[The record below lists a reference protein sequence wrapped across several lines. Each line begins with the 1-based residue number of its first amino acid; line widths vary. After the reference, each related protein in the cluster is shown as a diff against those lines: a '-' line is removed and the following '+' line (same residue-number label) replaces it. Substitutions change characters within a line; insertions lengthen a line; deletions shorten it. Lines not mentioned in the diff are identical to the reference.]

1 MKKLDG
7 KIVLI
12 TGGTSGIGAATAALF
27 RDEGAVVIATGS
39 SPASVEAARDQVPG
53 IEFIASDAADP
64 AAAKALVEHVRV
76 SKGRLDVVFANA
88 ATNRLAPIEEVDEA
102 TFDRLLG
109 VTLRG
114 PFFLLKHAVGL
125 MPQGGSIILTSSSV
139 ALRGMATTS
148 VYGAGKA
155 ALRALGLNLA
165 VELAPRKIRVN
176 TITPGPVATPF
187 GQKLGLTEE
196 QIIGLFGPMMDR
208 VPLGRMGDASEVA
221 TAALY
226 FASDESGFTTG
237 AELVVDGGLTIT

>member
-12 TGGTSGIGAATAALF
+12 TGGTSGIGAATATLF
-27 RDEGAVVIATGS
+27 RDEGATVVATGS
-39 SPASVEAARDQVPG
+39 SAASVQTAQAQMPG
-53 IEFIASDAADP
+53 IEFIVSDAGDP
-64 AAAKALVEHVRV
+64 AAAKALVEHVHDTQ
-76 SKGRLDVVFANA
+76 GRLDVVFANA
-88 ATNRLAPIEEVDEA
+88 GTNRLAPIEEVDEA
-102 TFDRLLG
+102 TFDFLIGLT
-109 VTLRG
+109 VRG

-125 MPQGGSIILTSSSV
+125 MPTGGSIILTSSMA

-176 TITPGPVATPF
+176 TITPGPVATLI
-187 GQKLGLTEE
+187 GQKQGLTEE
-196 QIIGLFGPMMDR
+196 QIAGFGAMIDR

-221 TAALY
+221 AAALY
-226 FASDESGFTTG
+226 FASDASGFTTG

>member
-1 MKKLDG
+1 MKKLEG

-12 TGGTSGIGAATAALF
+12 TGGTSGIGASTATLF
-27 RDEGAVVIATGS
+27 RDEGATVIATGS
-39 SPASVEAARDQVPG
+39 SAASVKAAQAEMPG
-53 IEFIASDAADP
+53 IEFIVSDAGEPVAC
-64 AAAKALVEHVRV
+64 KALVEHVRAT
-76 SKGRLDVVFANA
+76 KGRLDVVFANA
-88 ATNRLAPIEEVDEA
+88 GTNRLAPIEDVDEE
-102 TFDRLLG
+102 TFDLLFG
-109 VTLRG
+109 LTVRG

-125 MPQGGSIILTSSSV
+125 MSGGGSIILTSSTA

-196 QIIGLFGPMMDR
+196 QIAGFGAMISR
-208 VPLGRMGDASEVA
+208 VPLGRMGDAREVA
-221 TAALY
+221 NAALY
-226 FASDESGFTTG
+226 FASDASGFTTG
-237 AELVVDGGLTIT
+237 AELVVDGGLTTT

>member
-12 TGGTSGIGAATAALF
+12 TGGTSGIGAATATLF
-27 RDEGAVVIATGS
+27 RDEGASVVATGS
-39 SPASVEAARDQVPG
+39 SAASVEKAQAQMPG
-53 IEFIASDAADP
+53 IEFMVSDAGDP

-76 SKGRLDVVFANA
+76 THGRLDVVFANA
-88 ATNRLAPIEEVDEA
+88 GTNRLAPIEEVDEA
-102 TFDRLLG
+102 IFDRLIGL
-109 VTLRG
+109 TLRG

-125 MPQGGSIILTSSSV
+125 MSEGGSIILTSSTA

-176 TITPGPVATPF
+176 TITPGPVATPI
-187 GQKLGLTEE
+187 GQKQGLTEE
-196 QIIGLFGPMMDR
+196 QIAVFGAMIAR
-208 VPLGRMGDASEVA
+208 VPLGRIGDAGEIA
-221 TAALY
+221 AAALY
-226 FASDESGFTTG
+226 FASDASGFTTG
-237 AELVVDGGLTIT
+237 AELVVDGGLTTT

>member
-7 KIVLI
+7 KVALV
-12 TGGTSGIGAATAALF
+12 TGGTSGIGAAAATLF
-27 RDEGAVVIATGS
+27 RDEGAAVVATGS
-39 SPASVEAARDQVPG
+39 SAASVEAAQAQMPG
-53 IEFIASDAADP
+53 IEFITSDASDPNAART
-64 AAAKALVEHVRV
+64 LIEHVRA
-76 SKGRLDVVFANA
+76 SRGKLDVVFANA
-88 ATNRLAPIEEVDEA
+88 GTNRLAPIEEVDEA

-125 MPQGGSIILTSSSV
+125 MSGGGSIILTSSTA

-176 TITPGPVATPF
+176 TVTPGPIATPF
-187 GQKLGLTEE
+187 GQKLGLTRE
-196 QIIGLFGPMMDR
+196 QIAGFGAMIGR
-208 VPLGRMGDASEVA
+208 VPLGRMGHADEVA
-221 TAALY
+221 AAALY
-226 FASDESGFTTG
+226 FASDASGFTTG
-237 AELVVDGGLTIT
+237 AELVVDGGLITT

>member
-1 MKKLDG
+1 MKKLAG

-12 TGGTSGIGAATAALF
+12 TGGTSGIGAAAATLF
-27 RDEGAVVIATGS
+27 RDEGAIIVATGS
-39 SPASVEAARDQVPG
+39 SAASVEAARAQMSD
-53 IEFIASDAADP
+53 IEFIVSDAGDP
-64 AAAKALVEHVRV
+64 AAAKALIEHVRV
-76 SKGRLDVVFANA
+76 THGRLDVVFANA
-88 ATNRLAPIEEVDEA
+88 GINRLAPIEEVDEEI
-102 TFDRLLG
+102 FDRLLG

-114 PFFLLKHAVGL
+114 PFFLLKYAVGI
-125 MPQGGSIILTSSSV
+125 MTDGGSIILTSSTA

-196 QIIGLFGPMMDR
+196 QIAGFGAMIGR
-208 VPLGRMGDASEVA
+208 IPLGRMGAADEVA
-221 TAALY
+221 AAALY
-226 FASDESGFTTG
+226 FASDASGFTTG
-237 AELVVDGGLTIT
+237 AELVIDGGLSTT

>member
-1 MKKLDG
+1 MKTLDG

-12 TGGTSGIGAATAALF
+12 TGGTSGIGAATATLF
-27 RDEGAVVIATGS
+27 RDEGAVVVATGS
-39 SPASVEAARDQVPG
+39 SAASVETAQAQMPG
-53 IEFIASDAADP
+53 IEFIVSDAGDP
-64 AAAKALVEHVRV
+64 AAAKALVEHVSASHRRV
-76 SKGRLDVVFANA
+76 DVVFANA
-88 ATNRLAPIEEVDEA
+88 GTNKLAPIDEVDEA

-125 MPQGGSIILTSSSV
+125 MSNGGSIILTSSSV

-196 QIIGLFGPMMDR
+196 QIVGLFGPMMGR
-208 VPLGRMGDASEVA
+208 VPLGRMGNAGEVA
-221 TAALY
+221 AAALY
-226 FASDESGFTTG
+226 FASDASGFTTG

>member
-1 MKKLDG
+1 MKKLEG

-12 TGGTSGIGAATAALF
+12 TGGTSGIGASTATLF
-27 RDEGAVVIATGS
+27 RDEGATVIATGS
-39 SPASVEAARDQVPG
+39 SAASVKAAQAEMPG
-53 IEFIASDAADP
+53 IEFIVSDAGEPVAC
-64 AAAKALVEHVRV
+64 KALVEHVRAT
-76 SKGRLDVVFANA
+76 KGRLDVVFANA
-88 ATNRLAPIEEVDEA
+88 GTNRLAPIEDVDEEM
-102 TFDRLLG
+102 FDLLFG
-109 VTLRG
+109 LTVRG

-125 MPQGGSIILTSSSV
+125 MSGGGSIILTSSTA

-196 QIIGLFGPMMDR
+196 QIAGFGAMISR
-208 VPLGRMGDASEVA
+208 VPLGRMGDAREVA
-221 TAALY
+221 NAALY
-226 FASDESGFTTG
+226 FASDASGFTTG
-237 AELVVDGGLTIT
+237 AELVVDGGLTTI

>member
-1 MKKLDG
+1 MKKLNG

-12 TGGTSGIGAATAALF
+12 TGGTSGIGAATAMLF
-27 RDEGAVVIATGS
+27 RDEGATVVATGS
-39 SPASVEAARDQVPG
+39 SAASVGAAQAQMSG
-53 IEFIASDAADP
+53 IEFIVSDAGDP
-64 AAAKALVEHVRV
+64 TAAKALVEHVRATH
-76 SKGRLDVVFANA
+76 GRVDVVFANA
-88 ATNRLAPIEEVDEA
+88 GTNRLAPIEDVDEA
-102 TFDRLLG
+102 TFDRLVGLT
-109 VTLRG
+109 VRG

-125 MPQGGSIILTSSSV
+125 MPEGGSIILTSSTA

-148 VYGAGKA
+148 VYGTGKA

-196 QIIGLFGPMMDR
+196 QIAGFGAMIGR

-221 TAALY
+221 AAALY
-226 FASDESGFTTG
+226 FASDASGFTTG
-237 AELVVDGGLTIT
+237 AELVVDGGLTIA